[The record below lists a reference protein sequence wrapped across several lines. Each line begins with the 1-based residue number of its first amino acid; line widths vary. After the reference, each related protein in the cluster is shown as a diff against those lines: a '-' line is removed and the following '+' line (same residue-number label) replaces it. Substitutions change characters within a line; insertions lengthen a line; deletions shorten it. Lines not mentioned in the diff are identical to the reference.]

1 MAAKAPAKTAAQI
14 AAEKAEAAKQAAIR
28 EINSKVPGL
37 ANPEKYVTAKNTAN
51 ILEARAGYIK
61 ENLGLDPARFK
72 AGNYNIEIARN
83 LATQVNNLKKLGLDN
98 AESFIGKNL
107 VFDAG
112 KAEESL
118 IRNVYKDDPA
128 KYVTRTQVSDT
139 NANKVYDPK
148 TRTYV
153 FPTKEVTKYDITT
166 AARRAEESKPTVVAP
181 EKYPENFTQAVNNY
195 STAFQ
200 TAISK
205 GIQNLNDAD
214 KANIQKYGRIVRD
227 FAGKNISENQQN
239 IINRI
244 NDVDTEIANYDAQK
258 QLVTQQARKIRGTPE
273 FNQLTA
279 AEKQKLKGGIVDPD
293 KIKQLSKDRESLI
306 RLETAAKNLAPRFQ
320 ESFTRYGLSDVVQG
334 IGGRAAD
341 LTKVDTGLEALRANK
356 VFGTD
361 ALAGKLNSQ
370 VTDDQILA
378 DINTGRKNKAKEL
391 YDLGTAATTDL
402 QSQITQANQFLSDLP
417 ATDPRRA
424 ETQKTIDSLTSQLT
438 EAQKDTLEAKNLFDN
453 YQPVSG
459 EGATGA
465 ITQVRESLRLPEQRT
480 LDQIKEI
487 DPQLFETIQG
497 LGKQYGELA
506 TTPIGP
512 TTAESTEALRR
523 DTEGRIAAQLALGSQ
538 LGAEERRQY
547 EQAARGAQTARGNIF
562 GVAPAVEE
570 AVTTGLAGEQ
580 RLQARLGAA
589 QGFLSSG
596 QSVSDALSRDVGFRN
611 ALQQSRLGAAAD
623 FAAGGPTAYN
633 MANARAGQQANM
645 ISQYVGAALPQQTG
659 GFAATPSASTPY
671 GYVDPQAGFRGAQN
685 AAQIYGNLLDYASS
699 TYGAQVGGIARG
711 SSGAEQFGQIA
722 TGLSNL
728 IKI

>member
-1 MAAKAPAKTAAQI
+1 M
-14 AAEKAEAAKQAAIR
+14 
-28 EINSKVPGL
+28 
-37 ANPEKYVTAKNTAN
+37 
-51 ILEARAGYIK
+51 
-61 ENLGLDPARFK
+61 
-72 AGNYNIEIARN
+72 
-83 LATQVNNLKKLGLDN
+83 
-98 AESFIGKNL
+98 
-107 VFDAG
+107 
-112 KAEESL
+112 
-118 IRNVYKDDPA
+118 
-128 KYVTRTQVSDT
+128 
-139 NANKVYDPK
+139 
-148 TRTYV
+148 
-153 FPTKEVTKYDITT
+153 
-166 AARRAEESKPTVVAP
+166 
-181 EKYPENFTQAVNNY
+181 
-195 STAFQ
+195 
-200 TAISK
+200 
-205 GIQNLNDAD
+205 
-214 KANIQKYGRIVRD
+214 
-227 FAGKNISENQQN
+227 
-239 IINRI
+239 
-244 NDVDTEIANYDAQK
+244 
-258 QLVTQQARKIRGTPE
+258 
-273 FNQLTA
+273 
-279 AEKQKLKGGIVDPD
+279 
-293 KIKQLSKDRESLI
+293 
-306 RLETAAKNLAPRFQ
+306 
-320 ESFTRYGLSDVVQG
+320 SDVVQG
-334 IGGRAAD
+334 IGGRAADLTKVDTDLTKRDAD

-402 QSQITQANQFLSDLP
+402 QSQITQANQFLADLLP
-417 ATDPRRA
+417 TDPRRA
-424 ETQKTIDSLTSQLT
+424 ETQKTIDSLNSQLT

-465 ITQVRESLRLPEQRT
+465 ITQVRESLRLPEQRA
-480 LDQIKEI
+480 LDQLKEI
-487 DPQLFETIQG
+487 DPQLFETIKG

-645 ISQYVGAALPQQTG
+645 ISQYVGSALPQQTG

-699 TYGAQVGGIARG
+699 TYGAQVGAISRQPSGFQNFATAAGGAFDLARG
-711 SSGAEQFGQIA
+711 FGALGSAGLLCWVAREVYGIDNPKWLQFREWMLTKASDNLRNFYIEYGERIAESIRNKPKIKAIIRKWMDSKKMHSGCKGFV
-722 TGLSNL
+722 
-728 IKI
+728 KR